1 MITFALP
8 GPTLGVPVTEG
19 FKLTFFRV
27 AFILLAGGII
37 LKLVIEKSL
46 HSIAECFF
54 ICSCSG
60 RNGKEH

>member
-1 MITFALP
+1 
-8 GPTLGVPVTEG
+8 
-19 FKLTFFRV
+19 LTFFRV
-27 AFILLAGGII
+27 VFILLAGGII

-60 RNGKEH
+60 RNGRSTKTVRNRRSGCGTH